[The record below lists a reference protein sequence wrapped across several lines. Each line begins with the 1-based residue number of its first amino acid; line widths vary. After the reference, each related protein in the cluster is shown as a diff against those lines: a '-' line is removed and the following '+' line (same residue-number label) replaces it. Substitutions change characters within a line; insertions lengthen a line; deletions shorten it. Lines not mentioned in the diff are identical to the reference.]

1 MNMHAIRL
9 LKAFARASFQQELA
23 YRSNFFI
30 SLFHSL
36 LNLGTGV
43 LALLVLFGQVQTI
56 QGWDFPATLA
66 LLGVYLIVSSLRG
79 LVFGPSLE
87 TMAGMD
93 GEVWTGRLDYT
104 LLRPVNTQFLASFRV
119 WNLYALLDLALGLGV
134 LVLAVVQTGQ
144 SVPAGQWV
152 SFVLALAAAV
162 GTLYAIMLAFS
173 ALVFWFP
180 GVLFTWIFNSIFQ
193 MARYPVGLYPSWL
206 RLVLTWIIPV
216 GVITTLPAQAL
227 TLGLPLGLQLGGLA
241 FSAALVLGASLLFRV
256 ALQRYAS
263 ASS

>member
-1 MNMHAIRL
+1 MHALKL
-9 LKAFARASFQQELA
+9 LQTFARASFQQELA

-43 LALLVLFGQVQTI
+43 LALLVLFGQVQSI
-56 QGWDFPATLA
+56 RGWDFPATLA

-87 TMAGMD
+87 SMAGMD

-119 WNLYALLDLALGLGV
+119 WNLYAFIDLALGVAV
-134 LVLAVVQTGQ
+134 LIIAVVQIGQ
-144 SVPAGQWV
+144 AVPIGHWL
-152 SFVLALAAAV
+152 SFLVALISAV
-162 GTLYAIMLAFS
+162 ATLYALMLVFA

-206 RLVLTWIIPV
+206 RVVLTWIIPV
-216 GVITTLPAQAL
+216 GIITTLPAQAL
-227 TLGLPLGLQLGGLA
+227 TLGLPLPLQLGGLA
-241 FSAALVLGASLLFRV
+241 LSVALVTGASLLFRV
-256 ALQRYAS
+256 ALRRYAS